1 MGLHQYSEEMPSI
14 YPNRFSDELHIS
26 IDADDFGADEIA
38 IYDMMGRKVFA
49 QRCEMHQGQNDIVLQ
64 PNLKAGIYVIKMG
77 CQVVKVVKQ

>member
-1 MGLHQYSEEMPSI
+1 MPSVF
-14 YPNRFSDELHIS
+14 PNPFLDELHIS
-26 IDADDFGADEIA
+26 IDADLGADEIT